1 MPVCACECGLVKI
14 KCDIS
19 FPEVVVDRV
28 HGKIYILVKLSS
40 IIYVETFIIV
50 I

>member
-1 MPVCACECGLVKI
+1 MCACECGLVKI

-28 HGKIYILVKLSS
+28 HGKIS
-40 IIYVETFIIV
+40 IIDKSSSKIYVDTFCGNLG
-50 I
+50 